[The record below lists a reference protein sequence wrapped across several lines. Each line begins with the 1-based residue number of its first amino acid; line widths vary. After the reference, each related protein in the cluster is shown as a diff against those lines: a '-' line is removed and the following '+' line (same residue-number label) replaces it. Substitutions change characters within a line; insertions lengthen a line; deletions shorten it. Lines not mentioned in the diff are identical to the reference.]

1 MAAYNN
7 MPLILLSFLAGIVT
21 IAGPCILPILP
32 IVLGTSTVK
41 SHSSR
46 PLFIVLGF
54 IISFSAFVVLFSAFG
69 RFIPISASTLRTVS
83 AIIIGLFGIS
93 MLFPKLQEAAFTR
106 VGAFAA
112 RLASRMP
119 RGDADEAGP
128 WSGFIIGAT
137 LGAVWTPC
145 AGPVLGTVLT
155 LVASNRNILQ
165 ATGLLIAYAIGA
177 GAPMLAIAYGGQAAI
192 TRVHALAHY
201 AVTIQKIFGVL
212 IIIVAVGL
220 YFSYDLIIQTYLLT
234 NYPWLFPNR
243 LVNL

>member
-1 MAAYNN
+1 MS
-7 MPLILLSFLAGIVT
+7 LFLLALLAGVVT
-21 IAGPCILPILP
+21 IAGPCILPLLP
-32 IVLGTSTVK
+32 IILGTSTIK

-54 IISFSAFVVLFSAFG
+54 IVSFSAFVVLFSAFG
-69 RFIPISASTLRTVS
+69 RFLPVSASMLRTISAALI
-83 AIIIGLFGIS
+83 ALFGVS
-93 MLFPKLQEAAFTR
+93 MLFPKIQAAMFAR
-106 VGAFAA
+106 FGAFAA
-112 RLASRMP
+112 RKLARAP
-119 RGDADEAGP
+119 GAGEAGP
-128 WSGFIIGAT
+128 GSGFILGAT

-155 LVASNRNILQ
+155 LVASNRNLVQ

-192 TRVHALAHY
+192 TRVHALSRY
-201 AVTIQKIFGVL
+201 AEPIQRVFGAL

-220 YFSYDLIIQTYLLT
+220 YFGFDLTVQTYLLT